1 VTELW
6 IRVGFMLPF
15 LCAFY
20 VTYGFRSTLTT
31 AIAAGF
37 IGGAGHL
44 FLFSVR
50 KVRAPGGTPRG
61 VIAMIGATLIAL
73 ATVIVFARLAPPEG
87 PDRARYVMVEQLDLD
102 RALGEPLQVHGFVA
116 EPVERA
122 IVNQQVTTRFILES
136 HGKRLAVRSDGPVPD
151 KFQVGAELVATGR
164 LVREGT
170 TVLLIATDLAAK
182 CPSTYNTADG
192 PKPAAQFR

>member
-1 VTELW
+1 
-6 IRVGFMLPF
+6 MDP
-15 LCAFY
+15 Y

-50 KVRAPGGTPRG
+50 KVRAPGGTTRG

-73 ATVIVFARLAPPEG
+73 ATVIVFALLAPADG
-87 PDRARYVMVEQLDLD
+87 GLDRARYVMVEQLDLD

-122 IVNQQVTTRFILES
+122 NVNQQLTTRFILES
-136 HGKRLAVRSDGPVPD
+136 HGKRLAVRSDGPMPD

-164 LVREGT
+164 LVRVGT

-182 CPSTYNTADG
+182 CPSTYNTVDG
-192 PKPAAQFR
+192 PRPAAQFR